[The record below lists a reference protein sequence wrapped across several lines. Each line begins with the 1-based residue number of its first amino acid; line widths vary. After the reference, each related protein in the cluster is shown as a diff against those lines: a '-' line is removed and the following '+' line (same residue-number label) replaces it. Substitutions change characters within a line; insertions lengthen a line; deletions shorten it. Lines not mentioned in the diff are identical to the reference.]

1 MSDSPAEKVAYDLL
15 MAIAEAEN
23 KRSVRGWTGIDRG
36 WILDTYAECLEAVR
50 GRRATEDN
58 RTNTT
63 VPTGTTPTG
72 NPLEQFA
79 FGAATVSPEQ
89 DPPPADPINPKAP

>member
-1 MSDSPAEKVAYDLL
+1 MSDGAEKVAYDLL
-15 MAIAEAEN
+15 LAIAEAEN
-23 KRSVRGWTGIDRG
+23 KKQPSGWTSTERK

-50 GRRATEDN
+50 GRRVMDDK
-58 RTNTT
+58 RTNTIM
-63 VPTGTTPTG
+63 PIGTTPTG

-89 DPPPADPINPKAP
+89 DPRPADPISPNTP